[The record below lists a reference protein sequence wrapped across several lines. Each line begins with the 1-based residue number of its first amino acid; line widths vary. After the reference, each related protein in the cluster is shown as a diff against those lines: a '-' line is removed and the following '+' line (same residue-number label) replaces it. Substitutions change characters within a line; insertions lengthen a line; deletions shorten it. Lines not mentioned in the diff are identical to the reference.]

1 MSEAVHRTLIV
12 ARISDGAKN
21 AVADLF
27 ARSDATD
34 LPHQVGVRERTLFEF
49 HGLYFHLI
57 DADSDVRTGV
67 EAIRDDPTFVKL
79 SADLEPYISPYD
91 PQQWRSPA
99 DAMARSFYHW
109 ENPQR
114 SSS

>member
-1 MSEAVHRTLIV
+1 MSEPTHRTLIV

-27 ARSDATD
+27 ARSDATE
-34 LPHQVGVRERTLFEF
+34 LPQQIGVRNRTLFEF

-57 DADSDVRTGV
+57 EADSDVRTGV
-67 EAIRDDPTFVKL
+67 NAIRNDPTFVKL

-91 PQQWRSPA
+91 PRQWRSPA

-109 ENPQR
+109 ENPR
-114 SSS
+114 PNAS